1 MFFEVLKALG
11 RLFFNLE
18 FLFEDLGTP
27 NGHWERVWSV
37 LGDLWSSFG
46 RLWHPF
52 WTPVGFEI

>member
-11 RLFFNLE
+11 LLFFDLGT
-18 FLFEDLGTP
+18 LFEDLGTP

-37 LGDLWSSFG
+37 LGHLWSSFG